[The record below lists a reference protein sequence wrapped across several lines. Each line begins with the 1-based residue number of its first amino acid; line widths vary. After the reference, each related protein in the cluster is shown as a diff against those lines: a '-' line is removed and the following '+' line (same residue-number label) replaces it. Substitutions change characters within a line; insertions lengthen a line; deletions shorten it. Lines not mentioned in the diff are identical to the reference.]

1 MNNNKE
7 QVHDIK
13 DVISKWSKED
23 IYKAYLSEYETRV
36 RLNTELNNERRR
48 IYELEETIKW
58 WQRHS

>member
-1 MNNNKE
+1 MKE

-13 DVISKWSKED
+13 DVVSKWSKED
-23 IYKAYLSEYETRV
+23 IYKAYLEEYNTRC
-36 RLNTELNNERRR
+36 RLNVELNNERRR